1 MHILSITIPATKDI
15 GTWPMSPDSIGDHVI
30 SVDTTL
36 RILTSCS
43 AFPTM
48 GYRRAFIMTR
58 SGMNGIV
65 PPGRLTSRGAV
76 EICGHKLS
84 GTTAHALP
92 QCHSFSFV
100 MRCHKFIAL
109 CNKTAHSCRTGIG
122 YRRHNADC
130 YVVACM
136 PCLQHDRS
144 ARLYSRAALVD
155 PCTFHKFHHSDISGS
170 QPQCLSS
177 RDVTAARKLALSS
190 CKNLPVYPVL

>member
-1 MHILSITIPATKDI
+1 MWIRALSWHCYLCTRSDKNYSDRPVRWFAHMHIFSITIPATKDI

-43 AFPTM
+43 AFPTV

-76 EICGHKLS
+76 EMLS

-100 MRCHKFIAL
+100 IRCHKFIAL
-109 CNKTAHSCRTGIG
+109 CNKNS
-122 YRRHNADC
+122 
-130 YVVACM
+130 
-136 PCLQHDRS
+136 
-144 ARLYSRAALVD
+144 
-155 PCTFHKFHHSDISGS
+155 S
-170 QPQCLSS
+170 QL
-177 RDVTAARKLALSS
+177 
-190 CKNLPVYPVL
+190 